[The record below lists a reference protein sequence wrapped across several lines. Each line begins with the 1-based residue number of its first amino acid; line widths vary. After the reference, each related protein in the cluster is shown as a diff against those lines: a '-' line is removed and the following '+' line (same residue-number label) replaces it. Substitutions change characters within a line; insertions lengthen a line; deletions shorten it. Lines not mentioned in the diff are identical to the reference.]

1 MKPRPT
7 LTSMSTDELFKLD
20 EQLVRILSERII
32 GEKRKL
38 QRRLATLDRNAHQR
52 QPIRRSYPPVLPKFA
67 DPKEPTRRWSGR
79 GKTPRWVAEKL
90 AGGLSLNDLRINRVR
105 ARRA

>member
-1 MKPRPT
+1 
-7 LTSMSTDELFKLD
+7 MSTDQLFKLD
-20 EQLVRILSERII
+20 EQVVLILRERVTV
-32 GEKRKL
+32 EKEKL
-38 QRRLATLDRNAHQR
+38 EHRLATLRPNAQQVH
-52 QPIRRSYPPVLPKFA
+52 PTRRAYPTVLPKFM
-67 DPKEPTRRWSGR
+67 DPDEPTRRWSGR